1 MIERLLPLA
10 RCLIGLSAAAS
21 LAEALLP
28 KDGIAK
34 AARVGIGIAYLGSFV
49 SQIVGMFANAGG

>member
-1 MIERLLPLA
+1 MIERLLPLM

-28 KDGIAK
+28 KDGIGK
-34 AARVGIGIAYLGSFV
+34 AARIGIGIAYLGSFV
-49 SQIVGMFANAGG
+49 SQIVGMLNSVGG